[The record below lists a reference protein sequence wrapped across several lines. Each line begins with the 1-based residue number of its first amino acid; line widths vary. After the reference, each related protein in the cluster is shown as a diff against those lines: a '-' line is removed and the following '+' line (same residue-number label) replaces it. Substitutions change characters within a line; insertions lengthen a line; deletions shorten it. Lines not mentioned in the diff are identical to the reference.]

1 MITQSRQTRKD
12 VTIDIHI
19 TPFNLIQIVKK
30 GKREERPLIF
40 YFFTFLTWMTRVD
53 PENSESPLNGW
64 LPCNAVRVG
73 YQATSTVRLYS
84 VIFEVLNHGMK
95 SDLLD

>member
-1 MITQSRQTRKD
+1 
-12 VTIDIHI
+12 
-19 TPFNLIQIVKK
+19 
-30 GKREERPLIF
+30 
-40 YFFTFLTWMTRVD
+40 MTRVD
-53 PENSESPLNGW
+53 PENSESPLNGL

-84 VIFEVLNHGMK
+84 VIFEVLNHSMK